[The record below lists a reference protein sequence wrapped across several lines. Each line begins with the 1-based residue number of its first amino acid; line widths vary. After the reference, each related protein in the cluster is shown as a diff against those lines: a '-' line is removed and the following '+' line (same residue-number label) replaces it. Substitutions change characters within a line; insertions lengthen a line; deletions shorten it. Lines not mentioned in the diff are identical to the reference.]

1 MSILMAALK
10 QQQQTDIEQ
19 QVPGRFWRNVAL
31 VLAFILAMLLGAVA
45 AYFLLKANTT
55 AEPAAVVEPEPA
67 EPAVILAAL
76 NTLQTQQ
83 VAQAAQEKI
92 AAGLTEAIG
101 TEPAP
106 VKDEFKPQPQVKT
119 VTAGSA
125 EAEPVPASTEGVAVS
140 AELRD
145 KFDSALKA
153 TENSGRNISS
163 RQRFDAPAPDIRTL
177 DVALQRQIPALQF
190 EAHVYATSVNQRWVK
205 VNGKT
210 LQEGQ
215 WVTADI
221 RIREIT
227 PQYVLLEMGAELFS
241 VPALSSWPN

>member
-10 QQQQTDIEQ
+10 QQQQTDAKPH
-19 QVPGRFWRNVAL
+19 VAGRFWRNVAL
-31 VLAFILAMLLGAVA
+31 VLALILAMLLGAGA
-45 AYFLLKANTT
+45 AYFVIKSDTT
-55 AEPAAVVEPEPA
+55 AEPAVAAQPEPA

-92 AAGLTEAIG
+92 AAGLTEAISA
-101 TEPAP
+101 EPAP
-106 VKDEFKPQPQVKT
+106 VQDEFKPQPQVKT

-125 EAEPVPASTEGVAVS
+125 EAEPVPASTEGMAVS

-153 TENSGRNISS
+153 TENSRSSS
-163 RQRFDAPAPDIRTL
+163 RRQQYEAPAPDIRTL
-177 DVALQRQIPALQF
+177 DVALQRQIPALRF

-227 PQYVLLEMGAELFS
+227 AQYVLLEMGAELFS